1 MRLRQKKTVGWACLG
16 EQPAARWD
24 HRSPSD
30 AKESLRA
37 WRSSTR
43 EPRSPALKGPFR
55 APRSLLL
62 AANVDV
68 VVGLGARDQ
77 LLADRRQETLE
88 GAAVDAQEASGGGA
102 LDRRLAGPG
111 GALHE
116 RQLAKV
122 LGLGVLLDDLAADVR
137 RAVAALDEEEDVAL
151 LALRDDRVAR
161 VHRLVDQGV
170 AEAAAV
176 AGGEVREHVNLLE
189 QGVVAV
195 LAARDGAADEDVEGT
210 ARQGVAEALGRGLDR
225 RRAGLRV
232 QEREVAEAVADLAV
246 LEDLGPRGLLVR
258 TVLVDVELAL
268 LEHEQAVVVEEH
280 VRALGDD
287 RVAGLE
293 LDDPERVDDLLQLAL
308 DQRLEDEALA
318 HGGAD
323 AHLLLVRLG
332 VALELLLLVLELGV
346 GLGRHGGPRALEE
359 FHLRNLVEVVVV
371 IFLLLLFLLVTPVV
385 LDNLRARLDRHAG
398 LLLLLLGRLLLLGGL
413 GRLLLLGGLRRRRRR
428 RRLRLRGRLRL
439 LVLGCLGRLGGRTAP
454 H

>member
-77 LLADRRQETLE
+77 LLADRRQQTLE
-88 GAAVDAQEASGGGA
+88 GATVDAEEASGGSA

-122 LGLGVLLDDLAADVR
+122 LRLAVLLDDLAADVR
-137 RAVAALDEEEDVAL
+137 CAVAALDEEEDVAL
-151 LALRDDRVAR
+151 LALRDDRVALG
-161 VHRLVDQGV
+161 HRLVDQGV
-170 AEAAAV
+170 AETAAV
-176 AGGEVREHVNLLE
+176 AGGKVREHVDLLE
-189 QGVVAV
+189 QGVVAI
-195 LAARDGAADEDVEGT
+195 LAARDGAADEDIEGT

-323 AHLLLVRLG
+323 AHLLL
-332 VALELLLLVLELGV
+332 LLLVLELGV